1 MIPNSVR
8 SISTLIAM
16 QKTSSSCGSH
26 LSTSLYAQ
34 TNTSI
39 LWAFIEGLVA
49 MRYFY
54 GMPSFFFT
62 YSPDDI
68 NGVLN
73 IKLSLPQT
81 NNQEFP
87 AYGSGL
93 ATGTQNGDTTF
104 HSIPVSPH
112 NLRILLVRRTVTAK
126 YVDC

>member
-1 MIPNSVR
+1 
-8 SISTLIAM
+8 M

-81 NNQEFP
+81 NNQEFQLMVLDSLLEP
-87 AYGSGL
+87 KME
-93 ATGTQNGDTTF
+93 
-104 HSIPVSPH
+104 IPPSTAFQF
-112 NLRILLVRRTVTAK
+112 LLTI
-126 YVDC
+126 YESCL